1 MVALQNYSA
10 SALRVNIAEGPIH
23 SAHGISLGDIRK
35 RFLEHGPQGHGIVE
49 STVATG
55 RTVEE
60 GESVCKSVLAVLD
73 VLVLPDPPNAIDLSV
88 VDCVYVRDDP

>member
-23 SAHGISLGDIRK
+23 SAHGISLGDIGK
-35 RFLEHGPQGHGIVE
+35 HGIVE